1 MPKKVRKKGRIMYL
15 KECMICNWKDVYING
30 NEDVIR
36 ASCLGCGHQ
45 GMFDVVKFVECLTD

>member
-1 MPKKVRKKGRIMYL
+1 MYL